1 MIRGP
6 ILLRGDVALRI
17 VRESLKANKKRGTSA
32 MPGES
37 AAVIGKSVQ
46 IRGEVKGNEDLIV
59 EGLVEGTVTL
69 NENRLTIGTNARV
82 TANVA
87 ARDVVV
93 LGSLQGDIHAQ
104 GRVELRAGSRV
115 TGDIRAAR
123 LLVED
128 NAIFSGKVELE
139 GSEAA
144 RAAASHPPASTV
156 STQAPGQM
164 FGTN

>member
-1 MIRGP
+1 
-6 ILLRGDVALRI
+6 
-17 VRESLKANKKRGTSA
+17 
-32 MPGES
+32 MPGE
-37 AAVIGKSVQ
+37 ATAVIGKSVQ

-59 EGLVEGTVTL
+59 EGLVEGTITM
-69 NENRLTIGTNARV
+69 NEHRLTIGTNARV

-93 LGSLQGDIHAQ
+93 QGALQGDIHAQ

-123 LLVED
+123 LSVED
-128 NAIFSGKVELE
+128 NAIFSGKVELDGTAGAE
-139 GSEAA
+139 GKGAGA
-144 RAAASHPPASTV
+144 HPPSSAV
-156 STQAPGQM
+156 SAQPAGAM